1 MSDQRGYKEWILE
14 LINKL
19 DNEEMLKTIYSFV
32 KNLIEFSKVEKGK

>member
-32 KNLIEFSKVEKGK
+32 KNFIEFSKVEKGK